1 MKKNYLL
8 LALFAMLLSCTNES
22 VFDIEDNKADPELRT
37 AGDGRYDVLGFGY
50 DVTKDYFDYSGA
62 SSVAVIDVQAI
73 AKAYPTSS
81 NTGIITASPNTRTT
95 SQVVG
100 ETATQFSTQL
110 TANSKISAKV
120 GIFGGSLS
128 TNFGSSENYDSKYSI
143 ASYQSFFRYKQLTI
157 GLTPKEILPYLTV
170 QFKNDLNNLSS
181 IELVQKYGTHVLTD
195 ITLGAR
201 LQIMYKAQSLSTNKT
216 SSIEASLNATI
227 SLFSSES
234 KITYNKNL
242 ATQNKDYRIVYKG
255 IGGDIKKMPGSGII
269 SVDPTALKE
278 INVGSWVE
286 SINPSNYRFI
296 DSKPGTLIPIY
307 EFIQD
312 PVKKASIASAVDKY
326 IRDGAIN
333 ANSSYTRQDWS
344 GLVEIIILKKEIT
357 GQHPTTYV
365 DIPSDYVLI
374 GGGAK
379 VSNVGK
385 NGALLT
391 QSYPS
396 SDLTRWYGAS
406 KDHKKASNHK
416 LEVFAVGLKLKGIS
430 RDQLKQYMVVT
441 SSTSAKA
448 NHPATQANLPSGY
461 TLIGGGA
468 KVNWTGDGSLLVKS
482 IPNGNAWAVSGK
494 DHITKSPATVTA
506 YAIGIKPNITSFGTL
521 EISRESASKWVS
533 QLGTEITQSIDSDWL
548 ISCPGGEATFA
559 GKGRM
564 LTILYPDFRHVTI
577 GSSDHLDKDSGNTI
591 LYMLKIRKKKQ

>member
-1 MKKNYLL
+1 MKKLL
-8 LALFAMLLSCTNES
+8 LFLAIGSLFSCTENNL
-22 VFDIEDNKADPELRT
+22 IEDGVVDNPQLVLRT
-37 AGDGRYDVLGFGY
+37 AGDGKYDVLGFGY
-50 DVTKDYFDYSGA
+50 DVTKDYFDYSGT
-62 SSVAVIDVQAI
+62 SSVAVIDAQAI
-73 AKAYPTSS
+73 ANAYPTSS
-81 NTGIITASPNTRTT
+81 NTGIITGFPDIRTT

-100 ETATQFSTQL
+100 ETASQFSTKL
-110 TANSKISAKV
+110 TANSKISATV

-157 GLTPKEILPYLTV
+157 GLTPKEMLPYLTI

-181 IELVQKYGTHVLTD
+181 IQLVQKYGTHVLTD

-216 SSIEASLNATI
+216 ASIEASLNATI
-227 SLFSSES
+227 SLFSSEANV
-234 KITYNKNL
+234 TYNKSL

-255 IGGDIKKMPGSGII
+255 IGGDLKKMPGSGII
-269 SVDPTALKE
+269 SVDPTTLAE
-278 INVGSWVE
+278 INVGPWVE

-296 DSKPGTLIPIY
+296 DSKPGTLVPIY

-312 PVKKASIASAVDKY
+312 PIKKASVASAVDKY

-333 ANSSYTRQDWS
+333 ANSNYIRQDWS

-365 DIPSDYVLI
+365 DVPSDYVLI

-379 VSNVGK
+379 VSNVGD

-406 KDHKKASNHK
+406 KDHKKTSNHK
-416 LEVFAVGLKLKGIS
+416 LEVFAVGLKLKGITS
-430 RDQLKQYMVVT
+430 DQLKQHMTIV
-441 SSTSAKA
+441 SSTSSIASW
-448 NHPATQANLPSGY
+448 PTTQVNLPSGY

-468 KVNWTGDGSLLVKS
+468 KVNWTGEGSLLVKS
-482 IPNGNAWAVSGK
+482 IPNGNAWAASGK
-494 DHITKSPATVTA
+494 DHISISPATITA
-506 YAIGIKPNITSFGTL
+506 YAIGIRPSITSFGDL
-521 EISRESASKWVS
+521 EISRESTSKWVS
-533 QLGTEITQSIDSDWL
+533 KLKTDITESIDSDWL
-548 ISCPGGEATFA
+548 VTCPGGEATFS
-559 GKGRM
+559 GRGRM
-564 LTILYPDFRHVTI
+564 LTILHPDFRSVTI
-577 GSSDHLDKDSGNTI
+577 GSSDHIYADSGNTA
-591 LYMLKIRKKKQ
+591 LYMLKIRKKK